1 MVECLPNDYQTS
13 KMKADRNNTTAL
25 ILSGGQGRRMN
36 YRDKGLLLWKN
47 KALVSHVIDSIKNQL
62 DQIVINAN
70 QHHEDYQQLNLPLI
84 KDSIEG
90 YQGPLSGIL
99 SGMQFCTESDYL
111 LVLPCD
117 CPTPPDDLFNRLAT
131 TMNKNKET
139 EITIVNDGSRLQPL
153 FGLYKTSL
161 RPKLESALANQ
172 HNKVMQFVTEN
183 NHLSVD
189 YSAQAEAFKNFNRP
203 EDLK

>member
-1 MVECLPNDYQTS
+1 
-13 KMKADRNNTTAL
+13 MKADRNNTTAL
-25 ILSGGQGRRMN
+25 ILSGGQGRRMS
-36 YRDKGLLLWKN
+36 YSDKGLLLWKN
-47 KALVSHVIDSIKNQL
+47 KTLISYVIDSVKNQL

-70 QHHEDYQQLNLPLI
+70 QNHDEYQQLNLPLI

-99 SGMQFCTESDYL
+99 SGMQFSTESDFL

-117 CPTPPDDLFNRLAT
+117 CPTPPDDLFNTLASA
-131 TMNKNKET
+131 MNKNT
-139 EITIVNDGSRLQPL
+139 GTDIVIVNDGSRLQPL

-161 RPKLESALANQ
+161 KNKLESALSCQ
-172 HNKVMQFVTEN
+172 HNKVLQFVTEN
-183 NHLSVD
+183 SYLSVD

-203 EDLK
+203 EDLN

>member
-1 MVECLPNDYQTS
+1 
-13 KMKADRNNTTAL
+13 MKADRKNTTAL

-36 YRDKGLLLWKN
+36 YNDKGLLLWKN
-47 KALVSHVIDSIKNQL
+47 KALITHVIDSVKNQL

-70 QHHEDYQQLNLPLI
+70 QNHADYLQLNLPLI

-99 SGMQFCTESDYL
+99 SGMQFSTESDYL

-117 CPTPPDDLFNRLAT
+117 CPTPPADLFNRLADE
-131 TMNKNKET
+131 MNENPDAD
-139 EITIVNDGSRLQPL
+139 IVIVNDGSRLQPL

-161 RPKLESALANQ
+161 RAKLKSALASHQ
-172 HNKVMQFVTEN
+172 NKVLQFITEN
-183 NHLSVD
+183 KYSSVD
-189 YSAQAEAFKNFNRP
+189 YSTEAEAFKNFNRP
-203 EDLK
+203 EDLN